1 MKKIYI
7 LTIILCG
14 VLSCKSNNSE
24 QYATKRP
31 NCKTTIN
38 NHDNSINEIY
48 HITNKVIVF
57 QAINEDE
64 MLKLLKSYQL
74 QEYDEELAQ
83 NRACGVVA
91 ITKSRENCL
100 TFLRLLEN
108 NPNFVRDD
116 ICYDLMSTNEGDI
129 VMSNIKHV
137 EGFENA
143 KIKLLNKLTAL
154 YSLQEI
160 YSIINKANIS
170 QTISEDEMII
180 LLKSYNEHENNIEL
194 SQYRAFGIASI
205 IMNHNNCTTLL
216 RVLETNPCLYREDI
230 CDDMMFTEEDIDTV
244 ISKIK
249 EVPGFNDIKIK
260 ILEKL
265 GEADAE
271 TVPKRGS

>member
-14 VLSCKSNNSE
+14 ALSCKSNNSE

-57 QAINEDE
+57 QVINEDE

-108 NPNFVRDD
+108 NPNLVRDD

-137 EGFENA
+137 EGFDNA
-143 KIKLLNKLTAL
+143 KIKLLDKLTVL
-154 YSLQEI
+154 DSLQKI
-160 YSIINKANIS
+160 YSIIYKANTS
-170 QTISEDEMII
+170 QKISEDEMIT
-180 LLKSYNEHENNIEL
+180 LLKSYNEHKNNVEL
-194 SQYRAFGIASI
+194 SQYRALGIASI
-205 IMNHNNCTTLL
+205 IMNYNNCTTLL
-216 RVLETNPCLYREDI
+216 SVLETNSCLYKEKM
-230 CDDMMFTEEDIDTV
+230 CDDMMYPEENKDTV
-244 ISKIK
+244 IRKINA
-249 EVPGFNDIKIK
+249 VPGFDDIKSK
-260 ILEKL
+260 ILDKL
-265 GEADAE
+265 NMFE
-271 TVPKRGS
+271 

>member
-48 HITNKVIVF
+48 
-57 QAINEDE
+57 
-64 MLKLLKSYQL
+64 
-74 QEYDEELAQ
+74 
-83 NRACGVVA
+83 
-91 ITKSRENCL
+91 
-100 TFLRLLEN
+100 
-108 NPNFVRDD
+108 
-116 ICYDLMSTNEGDI
+116 
-129 VMSNIKHV
+129 
-137 EGFENA
+137 
-143 KIKLLNKLTAL
+143 
-154 YSLQEI
+154 
-160 YSIINKANIS
+160 SIINKANIS

-194 SQYRAFGIASI
+194 SQYRAVGIASI